1 VEEHDLMLVAE
12 VAEKLRTSK
21 MSIYRLIN
29 SDKLEAIRVGR
40 SYRVKREVFQAFLDG
55 NGAR

>member
-12 VAEKLRTSK
+12 VAEALRTSK
-21 MSIYRLIN
+21 MSVYRLIN
-29 SDKLEAIRVGR
+29 SGKLDAIRVGR
-40 SYRVKREVFQAFLDG
+40 SYRVRREVFQAFMDG